1 MFYAKRGGQGM
12 DASNDQFWFAGKTV
26 IVTGGN
32 GGIGQGLVDAFSERD
47 ANVAILDHAP
57 AVVAPRSRGA
67 GRVIDV
73 RTDITDRASVDA
85 AVGQVIAE
93 FGQVDVLIHNA
104 GGGVGMARLPELTQE
119 VIDWTV
125 RLNVYGT
132 VNMMQSVGAGM
143 IARRS
148 GSIVNIASNAALSG
162 MAGRADPIYAGCKG
176 FVLALTKALAADLGE
191 HNVRVNTIAPGWIV
205 PESSDKTST
214 GSFWTRLSAFGTPE
228 SFNAAYEKTGQLF
241 NSGGQPLKQLGRP
254 SDIANAAVYFA
265 SDAARHI
272 TGQLLSIGGGD
283 YMPS

>member
-1 MFYAKRGGQGM
+1 MSAF
-12 DASNDQFWFAGKTV
+12 NDQFWFAGKTV

-57 AVVAPRSRGA
+57 AVAPPKSRGA
-67 GRVIDV
+67 GRLIDI
-73 RTDITDRASVDA
+73 RTDITDRASVDR
-85 AVGQVIAE
+85 AVEQVIAE
-93 FGQVDVLIHNA
+93 FGPVDVLIHNA
-104 GGGVGMARLPELTQE
+104 GGGVGTARLPELTDE
-119 VIDWTV
+119 VVDWTV

-132 VNMMQSVGAGM
+132 VNMMRSVGAGM
-143 IARRS
+143 LARRS

-228 SFNAAYEKTGQLF
+228 SFNAEYEKTGQLF

-272 TGQLLSIGGGD
+272 TGQLLSVGGGD

>member
-1 MFYAKRGGQGM
+1 MSAF
-12 DASNDQFWFAGKTV
+12 NDRFWFTGKTV

-32 GGIGQGLVDAFSERD
+32 GGIGQGLVEAFSERD

-57 AVVAPRSRGA
+57 AVVPPQPRGKGA
-67 GRVIDV
+67 VIDV
-73 RTDITDRASVDA
+73 RTDITDRASVDV
-85 AVGQVIAE
+85 AVARVIAE

-104 GGGVGMARLPELTQE
+104 GGGYGLARLPDLTDE
-119 VIDWTV
+119 IVDWTL

-132 VNMMQSVGAGM
+132 INMMQSVGTGM

-148 GSIVNIASNAALSG
+148 GAIVNIASNAALSG
-162 MAGRADPIYAGCKG
+162 MAGRADPIYAGAKG
-176 FVLALTKALAADLGE
+176 FVLAMSKSLAADLGQ

-228 SFNAAYEKTGQLF
+228 SFNAEYEKTGVLF
-241 NSGGQPLKQLGRP
+241 NSGGQALNQLGRP

>member
-1 MFYAKRGGQGM
+1 MSGF
-12 DASNDQFWFAGKTV
+12 NDRFWFAGKTV

-32 GGIGQGLVDAFSERD
+32 GGIGQGLVEAFCERD

-57 AVVAPRSRGA
+57 PVVPPEPRGKGA
-67 GRVIDV
+67 VIDV

-85 AVGQVIAE
+85 AVARVIAE

-104 GGGVGMARLPELTQE
+104 GGGYGLARLPDLTDE
-119 VIDWTV
+119 IVDWTI

-132 VNMMQSVGAGM
+132 INMMQSVGTGM

-148 GSIVNIASNAALSG
+148 GAIVNIASNAALSG
-162 MAGRADPIYAGCKG
+162 MAGRADPIYAGAKG
-176 FVLALTKALAADLGE
+176 FVLALSKSLAADLGQ

-228 SFNAAYEKTGQLF
+228 SFNAEYEKTGQLF
-241 NSGGQPLKQLGRP
+241 NSGGQALQRLGRP
-254 SDIANAAVYFA
+254 SDIADAAIYFA

>member
-1 MFYAKRGGQGM
+1 MGAF
-12 DASNDQFWFAGKTV
+12 NDQFWFSGKTV

-32 GGIGQGLVDAFSERD
+32 GGIGQGLVEAFSARD

-57 AVVAPRSRGA
+57 AVVAPASHGA

-73 RTDITDRASVDA
+73 RTDITDRTSVDA
-85 AVGQVIAE
+85 AVGRVIDE

-104 GGGVGMARLPELTQE
+104 GGGVGLARLPELTDE

-132 VNMMQSVGAGM
+132 VHMMQAVGTGM

-176 FVLALTKALAADLGE
+176 FVLSLTKALAADLGE

-228 SFNAAYEKTGQLF
+228 SFNAEYEKTGQLF

>member
-1 MFYAKRGGQGM
+1 MSAF
-12 DASNDQFWFAGKTV
+12 NDQFWFAGKTV

-57 AVVAPRSRGA
+57 AVAAPKSRGT
-67 GRVIDV
+67 GGLIDI
-73 RTDITDRASVDA
+73 RTDITDRASVDR
-85 AVGQVIAE
+85 AVEQVIAA
-93 FGQVDVLIHNA
+93 FGPVDVLIHNA
-104 GGGVGMARLPELTQE
+104 GGGIGMAKLPDLTDE
-119 VIDWTV
+119 IVDWTV

-132 VNMMQSVGAGM
+132 VNMVQSVGAGM
-143 IARRS
+143 IARRG

-162 MAGRADPIYAGCKG
+162 WAGRFDPIYAGCKG
-176 FVLALTKALAADLGE
+176 FVLAFTKALAADLGE
-191 HNVRVNTIAPGWIV
+191 HNVRLNTIAPGWIV

-214 GSFWTRLSAFGTPE
+214 GSFWTRLSMFGTPE
-228 SFNAAYEKTGQLF
+228 SFNADYEKTGKLHAAVP
-241 NSGGQPLKQLGRP
+241 QPLQQLGRP
-254 SDIANAAVYFA
+254 GDIANAAVYFA